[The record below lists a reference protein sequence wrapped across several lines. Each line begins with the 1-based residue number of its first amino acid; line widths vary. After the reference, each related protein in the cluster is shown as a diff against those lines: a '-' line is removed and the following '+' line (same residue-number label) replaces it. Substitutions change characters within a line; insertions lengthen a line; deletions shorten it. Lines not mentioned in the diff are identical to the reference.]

1 MNGHSK
7 DMILIVDDINENLQ
21 LLATYLNRQ
30 GYEIALANSGKS
42 ALEVL
47 GSLTPDLILLD
58 IMMPEMDGYE
68 TCERIKSKNI
78 LKDIPIIFLTA
89 KTDNDSILNAFEK
102 GAVDY
107 ITKPVNVA
115 ELLVRIKTHIN
126 LKHSQEILIQY
137 NDRLQTLLKDR
148 AEFMGIAAH
157 DMKNPLNAIIAY
169 SDLLINTLN
178 TTKFSKQ
185 DTVSKLSII
194 KNSASFMLDSVTE
207 LLNHDIIEAGYR
219 ELNFQHYSPMKIVQT
234 ILINNLLWAESKS
247 IRIKYIKYPDFDV
260 LLDEDATR
268 DIYQNIV
275 SNALKY
281 SNHNSNVWVS
291 LSRFQNNGEHYLRFS
306 VKDKGQGISKD
317 EQSKL
322 FQKMQKLS
330 SRPTA
335 GEGSTGMGLYIVK
348 KLTELHGGR
357 VDVKTELGKGTEFI
371 VDLPIEDFT
380 NLNYLKYY
388 DNINYEK
395 DFSIFGSS
403 EHTDKKKWN
412 YLEDL
417 TLELESIS
425 KEKVKINSER
435 LMDSYYYIRKTNVIN
450 DIRKFA
456 SEIRNFGEEIKSVVF
471 LEYGD
476 ELNKLAITFDIE
488 NLPALLDFFPI
499 LLNTALK
506 K

>member
-1 MNGHSK
+1 MNSHSK
-7 DMILIVDDINENLQ
+7 DLILIVDDINENLQ
-21 LLATYLNRQ
+21 VLATYLHKQ

-47 GSLTPDLILLD
+47 ESITPDLILLD

-68 TCERIKSKNI
+68 TCKKIKSI
-78 LKDIPIIFLTA
+78 DYLKDIPIIFLTA
-89 KTDNDSILNAFEK
+89 KTDNDSILTAFEK

-107 ITKPVNVA
+107 LTKPVNVA
-115 ELLVRIKTHIN
+115 ELLVRIKTHVK
-126 LKHSQEILIQY
+126 LKHSQEILVQY

-169 SDLLINTLN
+169 SELAINTLN
-178 TTKFSKQ
+178 TNNYSKQ
-185 DTVSKLSII
+185 DTVSKLGII

-219 ELNFQHYSPMKIVQT
+219 ELKLQRYSPTKIIKT
-234 ILINNLLWAESKS
+234 ILINNLLWADSKG
-247 IRIKYIKYPDFDV
+247 IKIKYIKYPDFNV
-260 LLDEDATR
+260 ILDEDATR

-281 SNHNSNVWVS
+281 SNPNSSIWVS
-291 LSRFQNNGEHYLRFS
+291 LSRFQHEGEHYLRFS
-306 VKDKGQGISKD
+306 VKDQGQGISKD

-322 FQKMQKLS
+322 FKKMQKLS
-330 SRPTA
+330 PRPTA

-357 VDVKTELGKGTEFI
+357 VNVVTELGKGTEFL
-371 VDLPIEDFT
+371 VDFPIEDFST
-380 NLNYLKYY
+380 LNYLKYY
-388 DNINYEK
+388 DNIDFET
-395 DFSIFGSS
+395 DFSVFGTS
-403 EHTDKKKWN
+403 EHTDKIKWN
-412 YLEDL
+412 YIDDLILEI
-417 TLELESIS
+417 ESIS
-425 KEKVKINSER
+425 KEKVKINSEK
-435 LMDSYYYIRKTNVIN
+435 LMDFYYYIRKTNVIN

-456 SEIRNFGEEIKSVVF
+456 SEIRNFGEVINSGVF

-476 ELNKLAITFDIE
+476 ELNKLAITFDIK
-488 NLPALLDFFPI
+488 NLPALLDIFPK
-499 LLNTALK
+499 LLNTAIK